1 MSFVSI
7 ILIAVGLGMDALSVA
22 VGAGAALRGNAAGAI
37 LRLSLSFGG
46 FQFVMPV
53 AGWMAGRTVAD
64 LIGRFDH
71 WLAFLILAYIGGNMI
86 RSAFRKGPAGGKA
99 VDPTRG
105 FQLLLLSIATSID
118 ALAVGLSLAFLNV
131 SILYPSAVI
140 GVIAFGMTAAGVV
153 FGGRLGRRF
162 GKRMEAA
169 GGVIL
174 IGIGI
179 KILFEHLFQ

>member
-7 ILIAVGLGMDALSVA
+7 ILLAIGLGMDVLSVA
-22 VGAGAALRGNAAGAI
+22 VGAGTALRGNAAGPI

-46 FQFVMPV
+46 FQFAMPI
-53 AGWMAGRTVAD
+53 AGWLAGRTVAE
-64 LIGRFDH
+64 LISRFDH

-86 RSAFRKGPAGGKA
+86 RGAFREGSSGKA

-105 FQLLLLSIATSID
+105 FRLLLLSVATSID
-118 ALAVGLSLAFLNV
+118 ALAVGLSLALLNV
-131 SILYPSAVI
+131 PILYPSAVI
-140 GVIAFGMTAAGVV
+140 GVTSFGMAAAGML

-162 GKRMEAA
+162 GKRVEAI

-179 KILFEHLFQ
+179 KILCEHLL